1 MNATAL
7 ATARADPDA
16 GRSAQGGDARAH
28 TRAAFALA
36 YALVVFAEAVIYDL
50 GTTASAFRF
59 TPGQL
64 ALSACIDAGAWWA
77 CIALAEHGFRLRA
90 PRPAPYAVAAIAAA
104 IVATYLHL
112 LTETWYFAPRADLNQ
127 GRAYTTIWMLH
138 TYGLWRAA
146 AATVVYAF
154 RLRWLADTASLR
166 AARMAEA
173 ALARQAIETNLRT
186 LQGRVDPRF
195 LFDALAQVERLCKA
209 VPERA
214 DRILETLIAYL
225 RAALPETDAPAR
237 TLADELALVE
247 AYVALVRA
255 RADGEIAFVVDADAA
270 ARTVALPP
278 LLLLPLVEH
287 ACAGVADSGMPLVLT
302 VAGRADRHR
311 LRVVVTARGRPG
323 AGPPAADRIGFVRR
337 QLAELYGDAAGLA
350 VDDTGNTDTRIT
362 LEVPDER
369 PERHHR

>member
-7 ATARADPDA
+7 SAARPGPDA
-16 GRSAQGGDARAH
+16 GRTARGGDERAR

-36 YALVVFAEAVIYDL
+36 YALVVFAEAAIYDM
-50 GTTASAFRF
+50 GATASAFRF
-59 TPGQL
+59 TLGQL
-64 ALSACIDAGAWWA
+64 ALSACLDAGAWWA

-90 PRPAPYAVAAIAAA
+90 PRPAPYAVAAVAAA

-146 AATVVYAF
+146 AVTVVYAF
-154 RLRWLADTASLR
+154 RLRWVADTAALR

-173 ALARQAIETNLRT
+173 ALARQAVEANLRT
-186 LQGRVDPRF
+186 LQGRVEPRF
-195 LFDALAQVERLCKA
+195 LFEALAQVERLCEA
-209 VPERA
+209 APERA
-214 DRILETLIAYL
+214 DRILESLIAYL
-225 RAALPETDAPAR
+225 RAALPEADAPAR

-255 RADGEIAFVVDADAA
+255 RADGEVALVVDADAA
-270 ARTVALPP
+270 ARAVALPP

-287 ACAGVADSGMPLVLT
+287 ACAGSADSGMPLVLT
-302 VAGRADRHR
+302 VAGRADRGR
-311 LRVVVTARGRPG
+311 LRVAVTARGRPV
-323 AGPPAADRIGFVRR
+323 ANPSTADPIGFVRR
-337 QLAELYGDAAGLA
+337 QLAELYGDAARLA

-362 LEVPDER
+362 MEVPDER
-369 PERHHR
+369 PERHHC